1 MEAFSSVMPYF
12 GRKLGTGYIVVFKVL
27 NYSRDCL
34 LGSAYYLQALSVG
47 WEMTGQQAN
56 DLSKLKLLE

>member
-1 MEAFSSVMPYF
+1 MPYF